1 MMKAFL
7 KPTMLFLS
15 FFPLLLSIS
24 FSIDINNACATDE
37 LWNSDKDGCNHGLH
51 KQPNGPMAVILFCED
66 ALGTYIGLVYY
77 DTMGSPVPDRFYEK
91 LSETEKE
98 TYYKIWSLENR
109 MWQNPLWA
117 SDVTSYAW
125 GLDGTKLYVA
135 TSQIYGSGA
144 LYELDL
150 VRRKHKQL
158 APTGKESKLDKPGLG
173 YLITRMD
180 KVQNKLSYTLW
191 PSDVVTDQTHK
202 EQYYKM
208 K

>member
-1 MMKAFL
+1 MMKTLL
-7 KPTMLFLS
+7 KPTLLFLS
-15 FFPLLLSIS
+15 CFLLSLSIF
-24 FSIDINNACATDE
+24 FSIDANNACATDE
-37 LWNSDKDGCNHGLH
+37 LWNGDKDGCPHGLH

-77 DTMGSPVPDRFYEK
+77 DTMGGPVPYRFNEK

-98 TYYKIWSLENR
+98 TYYKTWSLENR

-125 GLDGTKLYVA
+125 GPDGTKLYVA
-135 TSQIYGSGA
+135 TSEVYGSGA

-150 VRRKHKQL
+150 VRKMHKQI
-158 APTGKESKLDKPGLG
+158 APTGKEPKSDKAGLG

-180 KVQNKLSYTLW
+180 KVQNKLFYTLW
-191 PSDVVTDQTHK
+191 PSVLKDQTYK

>member
-1 MMKAFL
+1 MRAFL
-7 KPTMLFLS
+7 KPTMLFLY
-15 FFPLLLSIS
+15 FIPLLLSIS
-24 FSIDINNACATDE
+24 FSIDVNNACATDE
-37 LWNSDKDGCNHGLH
+37 LWNRDKDGCNHGLH

-66 ALGTYIGLVYY
+66 AIGTYIVLVYY
-77 DTMGSPVPDRFYEK
+77 DTMGGPVPVSFYEK

-109 MWQNPLWA
+109 VWQNPLWA

-125 GLDGTKLYVA
+125 GPDGTKLYVA
-135 TSQIYGSGA
+135 TSQVYGEGG

-150 VRRKHKQL
+150 VRRRHKQI
-158 APTGKESKLDKPGLG
+158 APTGKEGKLDNPGLG

-180 KVQNKLSYTLW
+180 KVQNKLFYTLW
-191 PSDVVTDQTHK
+191 PSGVLTGQTYK
-202 EQYYKM
+202 EQHYKM